1 MKTARVERA
10 TKETSV
16 RLTVGPPEDVP
27 TRIQTPIGFLD
38 HMLDTISRHA
48 RVGLAVDARGDV
60 QVDYHHTVE
69 DVGLAL
75 GEALEQALGDKR
87 GIRRFGHAYIPLDEA
102 LARVVVDLS
111 GRPYFAWD
119 VASDP
124 EMLLVTPDFVFALV
138 EEFFKS
144 VAFRGRM
151 NLHVALLAGRNGHHA
166 AEAITKAFAR
176 SLADAMAPSGVD
188 AIASTKGTLT

>member
-1 MKTARVERA
+1 VKTGRVERE

-16 RLTVGPPEDVP
+16 KVEVGPRDRVA
-27 TRIQTPIGFLD
+27 TAIHTPIGFLD

-48 RVGLAVDARGDV
+48 GLGLSVEARGDV
-60 QVDYHHTVE
+60 HVDYHHTVE
-69 DVGLAL
+69 DVGLAF

-102 LARVVVDLS
+102 LARAVVDLS
-111 GRPYFAWD
+111 GRPYFAWE
-119 VASDP
+119 VAADP

-151 NLHVALLAGRNGHHA
+151 NLHVALLSGRNGHHA

-176 SLADAMAPSGVD
+176 ALAEAMAPSGLDV
-188 AIASTKGTLT
+188 IASTKGTLT